1 MRGISP
7 VNERF
12 PVTKLVNK
20 YAESYIYKE
29 EENNQLK
36 KTIKDLRTTLKYS
49 KEMIDVL
56 TSDLKLDEKLSI
68 FYERSNSE
76 INFMNKKIEE
86 LNNEVALW
94 RDKVSQNYN

>member
-36 KTIKDLRTTLKYS
+36 KTIKDLRITLKYS

-68 FYERSNSE
+68 IYERSNSE

-94 RDKVSQNYN
+94 RDKVS